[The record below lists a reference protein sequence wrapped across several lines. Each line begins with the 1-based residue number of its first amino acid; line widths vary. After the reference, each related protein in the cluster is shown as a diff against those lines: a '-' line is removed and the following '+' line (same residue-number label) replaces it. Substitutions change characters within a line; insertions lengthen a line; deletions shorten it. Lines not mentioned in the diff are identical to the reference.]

1 MTNLTMYR
9 GDDRELTISATEDLT
24 GSTIRFTARRMDG
37 THEAVIEKA
46 SGDGIVLG
54 DPATTAVV
62 TIEAADTSSLRPT
75 VLHWDIEV
83 TDATD
88 KIHTVAEG
96 TLTIKGDVTYE
107 DGS

>member
-37 THEAVIEKA
+37 TSEAVIEKA

-62 TIEAADTSSLRPT
+62 SIDTADTSSLRPT

-88 KIHTVAEG
+88 KIHTVADG
-96 TLTIKGDVTYE
+96 TLTIKGDITYE